1 MNNPEMST
9 IEEKV
14 HLATLMPEPAQDFAS
29 GLWKQIERHP
39 RLAIPQPSFFG
50 RRLFRPAWQLAVSL
64 ILVGLVVTLLAI
76 GPQRVL
82 AQVQRWLG
90 YVPGIGF
97 VDLSQT
103 RYLESPVS
111 IQIEGVTLQIDQ
123 LVASP
128 DRTVLVFSSRGLP
141 ETTGNSQPDMDNL
154 PTSVLRLPDGTAL
167 SMRRQELSYGGG
179 RLEFPALP
187 EGVYRVTFEIDR
199 LPLTPPG
206 AAPEGWQIPVAIVPM
221 DGKIPV
227 ELFPE
232 PYAPVGAE
240 TSGNGV
246 TLRILQVAH
255 SQEETALQVQFDWD
269 DPQWELEHSPYPSE
283 LQDDLGNVYRPMP
296 LNSQVSS
303 VVVQEQAVEQAP
315 GTEVVSPST
324 SSVET
329 YTFPALSLSAR
340 EVVLQVPYVEFLVPS
355 LAGFTFDLGENPQV
369 GQKWELNQEMEIAG
383 IPFRLVG
390 AQLERYS
397 ETLPAGQKPWYS
409 LELTFHTPVDGSR
422 AISSFYLDTPLPDY
436 HGGGGGMSQP
446 GVFQVKML
454 FEEIPL
460 APFDVTVNSVRIT
473 QQGPWEIRWQI
484 PWEAGVAAPV
494 REITPEGIEETRNGL
509 TLRLESASFR
519 DVATVI
525 ELSVPDLPSG
535 GSLANVLG
543 FDPAQYLS
551 YRENGLYL
559 AGSSGAK
566 YEPADNVSV
575 QTEGEAGPG
584 RLVFDPVPASEERV
598 TLHVPAVE
606 IFVPGQAAFD
616 VTVPV
621 DVDIHREEVV
631 VAMINRNG
639 EREETVQTRWVSDPW
654 EVDIPVELGGYSLRF
669 TQAQIERDPDANTP
683 FRLILSS
690 QPVDREL
697 DGKNLGALNLSAV
710 TRPDGEQET
719 GEEINEMMRWYGL
732 LYDRMLTENYD
743 PANWQAKIFLDV
755 TAADGT
761 TLLPGSYH
769 VEIDGVIAWV
779 SGPWE
784 LSFSPEGH

>member
-1 MNNPEMST
+1 MNNSEMKT

-14 HLATLMPEPAQDFAS
+14 HLATLMPEPGQDFAS
-29 GLWKQIERHP
+29 GLWKQIERQP
-39 RLAIPQPSFFG
+39 RPTISKPSFFG
-50 RRLFRPAWQLAVSL
+50 QRRFRPAWQLAVL
-64 ILVGLVVTLLAI
+64 FILVGLVITLLAI

-103 RYLESPVS
+103 RYLQSPVNL
-111 IQIEGVTLQIDQ
+111 QRDGVTLQIDQ
-123 LVASP
+123 LIASP
-128 DRTVLVFSSRGLP
+128 DKTVLVFSSRGLP
-141 ETTGNSQPDMDNL
+141 EKAGNSQPDMDNL

-167 SMRRQELSYGGG
+167 SMQRQELSYGGG

-187 EGVYRVTFEIDR
+187 QGVYRVTFEIDR
-199 LPLTPPG
+199 LPLVPPN
-206 AAPEGWQIPVAIVPM
+206 AAPEGWRIPVALAPM
-221 DGKIPV
+221 DGPLPA
-227 ELFPE
+227 ELVPE
-232 PYAPVGAE
+232 PYAPEGAQA
-240 TSGNGV
+240 SANGV
-246 TLRILQVAH
+246 TIRILQAAH
-255 SQEETALQVQFDWD
+255 SQEETALQVQFEWD
-269 DPQWELEHSPYPSE
+269 DPQWKLEHSPYPSE
-283 LQDDLGNVYRPMP
+283 LKDDLGNVYRPLP
-296 LNSQVSS
+296 LDSQVSS

-315 GTEVVSPST
+315 GTAVVSPST
-324 SSVET
+324 SSIET
-329 YTFPALSLSAR
+329 YAFPALSLSAR
-340 EVVLQVPYVEFLVPS
+340 EAALQVPYVEFLVPS
-355 LAGFTFDLGENPQV
+355 LAGFAFDPGENPQV

-390 AQLERYS
+390 AHLDRYS
-397 ETLPAGQKPWYS
+397 ETLPAGQGPGYS
-409 LELTFHTPVDGSR
+409 LEFTFHTPVDQPR
-422 AISSFYLDTPLPDY
+422 VISSFYLDTPLPGY

-454 FEEIPL
+454 FDKIPL
-460 APFDVTVNSVRIT
+460 GPVEVTVNSVRIT

-484 PWEAGVAAPV
+484 PWKAEAPAPV

-509 TLRLESASFR
+509 TLRMESASFR

-525 ELSVPDLPSG
+525 ELSVPDLPPD
-535 GSLANVLG
+535 GSLANVIS

-551 YRENGLYL
+551 YRENELYL
-559 AGSSGAK
+559 AGSSGAR

-575 QTEGEAGPG
+575 QAEGEAGPG
-584 RLVFDPVPASEERV
+584 RLVFEPVPLSEERV
-598 TLHVPAVE
+598 TLHVPALE
-606 IFVPGQAAFD
+606 IFIPGRAAFD
-616 VTVPV
+616 VTVPTGI
-621 DVDIHREEVV
+621 DIHSEEVV
-631 VAMINRNG
+631 APMINRNG

-654 EVDIPVELGGYSLRF
+654 DVDIPVELAGYSLHF
-669 TQAQIERDPDANTP
+669 TQAQIERDPNANTP
-683 FRLILSS
+683 FRLILTS

-697 DGKNLGALNLSAV
+697 DGKNLGALNLSAFI
-710 TRPDGEQET
+710 RPDGQQET

-761 TLLPGSYH
+761 TLLSGSYH
-769 VEIDGVIAWV
+769 IEIDDVTAWV

-784 LSFSPEGH
+784 LSFSPSGH